1 MAQTYRYYWLDVFTQ
16 HVFGGNQLAVF
27 PEAEG
32 ISDAQMQQIA
42 REFNISETV
51 FLFAPQTPTGTR
63 RARIFTPGRELPF
76 AGHPT
81 IGAVHVLATVERG
94 SQASPPREVVLEE
107 LVGPVRVSIQE
118 QGNLGGGGSSG
129 DSRGNGGSGGN
140 GGSDGA
146 LFIQLSAAR
155 APEFREVAA
164 KPETF
169 AAPLRLEPA
178 DLQSDLPLG
187 LVSCGTPF
195 LILPVRNADA
205 LRRARLD
212 ADAWQQLVA
221 TGVLGTTDSLWTNHV
236 YPVTNDASVHP
247 ADLRVRM
254 FAPGLGVVEDPA
266 TGSAATTLA
275 AHLAKLS
282 SQRHGTLKWTVEQ
295 GIEMGRPSTLYL
307 EADKRDGEITAV
319 RVGGYAVIASDGRFT
334 LP

>member
-1 MAQTYRYYWLDVFTQ
+1 MSHTYRYYWLDVFTKDL
-16 HVFGGNQLAVF
+16 FGGNPLVVF

-32 ISDAQMQQIA
+32 ISDAQMQRIA

-51 FLFAPQTPTGTR
+51 FMFPPQTPTGTR
-63 RARIFTPGRELPF
+63 RVRIFTPGRELPF

-81 IGAVHVLATVERG
+81 VGAVHVLATVERAG
-94 SQASPPREVVLEE
+94 GAQAAPPKQVVLEE
-107 LVGPVRVSIQE
+107 LVGPVPVTIQE
-118 QGNLGGGGSSG
+118 QG
-129 DSRGNGGSGGN
+129 
-140 GGSDGA
+140 DGT

-155 APEFREVAA
+155 APEFRPFLMT
-164 KPETF
+164 PEAF
-169 AAPLRLEPA
+169 APTLHLEPE
-178 DLQSDLPLG
+178 DLKSELPAG

-212 ADAWQQLVA
+212 AEAWQRLVS

-236 YPVTNDASVHP
+236 YPVTNDPSVRP

-266 TGSAATTLA
+266 TGSAAASLA
-275 AHLAKLS
+275 AHLA
-282 SQRHGTLKWTVEQ
+282 QHDEARNATLRWTIEQ

-307 EADKRDGEITAV
+307 EADKRDGAITAV
-319 RVGGYAVIASDGRFT
+319 RVGGYAVIASKGQFT
-334 LP
+334 LS

>member
-1 MAQTYRYYWLDVFTQ
+1 MSHTYRYYWLDVFTQ

-32 ISDAQMQQIA
+32 ISDGQMQQIA

-51 FLFAPQTPTGTR
+51 FLFPPQTPAGTR
-63 RARIFTPGRELPF
+63 RARIFTPGREPPF

-118 QGNLGGGGSSG
+118 QADRAG
-129 DSRGNGGSGGN
+129 
-140 GGSDGA
+140 GA

-169 AAPLRLEPA
+169 AAPLRLAPA
-178 DLQSDLPLG
+178 DLQSDLPIG

-205 LRRARLD
+205 LRRARLE

-236 YPVTNDASVHP
+236 YPVTNDASVRP

-254 FAPGLGVVEDPA
+254 FAPDLGVVEDPA

-275 AHLAKLS
+275 AHLARLS
-282 SQRHGTLKWTVEQ
+282 SQRDGTLKWTVEQ

-319 RVGGYAVIASDGRFT
+319 RVGGYAVIASEGRFT

>member
-1 MAQTYRYYWLDVFTQ
+1 WTSMAQTYRYYWLDVFTQ

-118 QGNLGGGGSSG
+118 SIQEQG
-129 DSRGNGGSGGN
+129 DRGGSGG
-140 GGSDGA
+140 SDSSGRSDGRSGGA

-155 APEFREVAA
+155 APEFREV
-164 KPETF
+164 
-169 AAPLRLEPA
+169 
-178 DLQSDLPLG
+178 
-187 LVSCGTPF
+187 
-195 LILPVRNADA
+195 
-205 LRRARLD
+205 
-212 ADAWQQLVA
+212 
-221 TGVLGTTDSLWTNHV
+221 
-236 YPVTNDASVHP
+236 
-247 ADLRVRM
+247 
-254 FAPGLGVVEDPA
+254 
-266 TGSAATTLA
+266 
-275 AHLAKLS
+275 
-282 SQRHGTLKWTVEQ
+282 
-295 GIEMGRPSTLYL
+295 
-307 EADKRDGEITAV
+307 
-319 RVGGYAVIASDGRFT
+319 
-334 LP
+334 

>member
-27 PEAEG
+27 PEADG

-51 FLFAPQTPTGTR
+51 FLFPPQTPTGTR

-118 QGNLGGGGSSG
+118 QGDRAG
-129 DSRGNGGSGGN
+129 
-140 GGSDGA
+140 GA

-178 DLQSDLPLG
+178 DLQSDLPIG

-236 YPVTNDASVHP
+236 YPVTNDASVRP

-275 AHLAKLS
+275 AHLARLS
-282 SQRHGTLKWTVEQ
+282 SQRDGTLKWTVEQ

-319 RVGGYAVIASDGRFT
+319 RVGGYAVIASEGRFT

>member
-1 MAQTYRYYWLDVFTQ
+1 MSHTYRYYWLDVFTQ

-51 FLFAPQTPTGTR
+51 FLFPPQTPAGTR

-118 QGNLGGGGSSG
+118 QADRAG
-129 DSRGNGGSGGN
+129 
-140 GGSDGA
+140 GA

-169 AAPLRLEPA
+169 AAPLRLEPT
-178 DLQSDLPLG
+178 DLQSDLPIG

-236 YPVTNDASVHP
+236 YPVTNDASVRP

-254 FAPGLGVVEDPA
+254 FAPDLGVVEDPA

-275 AHLAKLS
+275 AHLARLS
-282 SQRHGTLKWTVEQ
+282 SQRDGTLKWTVEQ

-319 RVGGYAVIASDGRFT
+319 RVGGYAVIASEGRFT

>member
-1 MAQTYRYYWLDVFTQ
+1 MSHTYRYYWLDVFTQ

-51 FLFAPQTPTGTR
+51 FLFPPQTPAGTR

-118 QGNLGGGGSSG
+118 QADRAG
-129 DSRGNGGSGGN
+129 
-140 GGSDGA
+140 GA
-146 LFIQLSAAR
+146 LFVQLSAAR

-169 AAPLRLEPA
+169 AAPLRLAPA
-178 DLQSDLPLG
+178 DLQSDLPIG

-205 LRRARLD
+205 LRRARLE

-236 YPVTNDASVHP
+236 YPVTNDASVRP

-254 FAPGLGVVEDPA
+254 FAPDLGVVEDPA

-275 AHLAKLS
+275 AHLARLS
-282 SQRHGTLKWTVEQ
+282 SQRDGTLKWTVEQ

-319 RVGGYAVIASDGRFT
+319 RVGGYAVIASEGRFT

>member
-1 MAQTYRYYWLDVFTQ
+1 MAQTYHFYWLDVFTQ

-27 PEAEG
+27 PDAQG
-32 ISDAQMQQIA
+32 LSDAQMQQIA

-51 FLFAPQTPTGTR
+51 FLFPPQTPAGTR

-94 SQASPPREVVLEE
+94 SQTSPPREVVLEE
-107 LVGPVRVSIQE
+107 LVGLVRVSIQE
-118 QGNLGGGGSSG
+118 QGDRGGSGGSGGSGSGGRSAGSSG
-129 DSRGNGGSGGN
+129 D
-140 GGSDGA
+140 A

-178 DLQSDLPLG
+178 DLQSDLPIG

-236 YPVTNDASVHP
+236 YPVTNDPSLRP

-254 FAPGLGVVEDPA
+254 FAPDLGVVEDPA

-275 AHLAKLS
+275 AHLARLS
-282 SQRHGTLKWTVEQ
+282 SQRDGTLKWTVEQ

-319 RVGGYAVIASDGRFT
+319 RVGGYAVIASEGRFT